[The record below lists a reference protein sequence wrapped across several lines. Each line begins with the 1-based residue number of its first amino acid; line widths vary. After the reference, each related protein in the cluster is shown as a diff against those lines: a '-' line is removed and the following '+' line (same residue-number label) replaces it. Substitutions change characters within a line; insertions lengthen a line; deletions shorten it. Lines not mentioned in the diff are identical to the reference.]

1 MGSNTANNNSLYKSS
16 HGVKRKG
23 RKRVIAAEIRI
34 SLCSPRRVFVVP
46 PKVLL
51 PSYPTAPTLTL
62 SSLGPEQGI
71 IRSHR
76 FVGNGKEG
84 TYLLLLFMVLEDVF
98 DLFGERFEAK
108 PLVYDHGGQY
118 FLIMRPGDREPKR
131 ETDLEST
138 DDMLGCDR
146 FL

>member
-1 MGSNTANNNSLYKSS
+1 MESNTANNNSLYKSS
-16 HGVKRKG
+16 HGVRRKG
-23 RKRVIAAEIRI
+23 TKRVIAAEIRI

-46 PKVLL
+46 PKALL

-62 SSLGPEQGI
+62 SSLGPEQGSSDRI
-71 IRSHR
+71 DLL
-76 FVGNGKEG
+76 VMEKEG
-84 TYLLLLFMVLEDVF
+84 AYLLLLFMVLEDVF

-131 ETDLEST
+131 ETDLKST